1 MGYEVLKESQLID
14 IKNNYT
20 LATDKIDW
28 IDVHPLNAIFYN
40 FSKLYVQDKEYLFL
54 KLITMHD
61 QFAEHSSQRRQIN
74 EIILSSAFSVNSH
87 QKVIGP
93 FLRNYNT
100 FIYDSTCI
108 SS

>member
-1 MGYEVLKESQLID
+1 
-14 IKNNYT
+14 
-20 LATDKIDW
+20 
-28 IDVHPLNAIFYN
+28 
-40 FSKLYVQDKEYLFL
+40 
-54 KLITMHD
+54 MHD